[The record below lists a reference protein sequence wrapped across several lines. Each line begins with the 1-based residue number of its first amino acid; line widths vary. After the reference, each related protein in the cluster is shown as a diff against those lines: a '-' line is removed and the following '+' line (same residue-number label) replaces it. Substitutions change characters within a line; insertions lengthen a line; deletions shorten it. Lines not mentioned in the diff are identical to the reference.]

1 MKSAYRKLVTKYEEM
16 VKLKEPQVL
25 LQQKINVYQNELRK
39 SAYLEDLT
47 QQLIQKSTFYK

>member
-25 LQQKINVYQNELRK
+25 LQQKINAYQNELRK
-39 SAYLEDLT
+39 SSYLYDWNKSLV
-47 QQLIQKSTFYK
+47 QKNTFYK

>member
-1 MKSAYRKLVTKYEEM
+1 MKQAYRKLVTKYEEM

-25 LQQKINVYQNELRK
+25 LQQKINAYQNELRK

-47 QQLIQKSTFYK
+47 QQLIQKITFYK